1 MAKGQYIAI
10 SASYSITQRQEVVK
24 ILDIYPDYTYKVEY
38 PSGYTER
45 LPIGA
50 FLA

>member
-24 ILDIYPDYTYKVEY
+24 ILDIYPDHIYKVEY
-38 PSGYTER
+38 PNGYTEM
-45 LPIGA
+45 LPLGA
-50 FLA
+50 FIG

>member
-10 SASYSITQRQEVVK
+10 SASYSITKRQEVVK
-24 ILDIYPDYTYKVEY
+24 ILDIYLNNTYEVEY
-38 PSGYTER
+38 PSGHTQV

-50 FLA
+50 FIG